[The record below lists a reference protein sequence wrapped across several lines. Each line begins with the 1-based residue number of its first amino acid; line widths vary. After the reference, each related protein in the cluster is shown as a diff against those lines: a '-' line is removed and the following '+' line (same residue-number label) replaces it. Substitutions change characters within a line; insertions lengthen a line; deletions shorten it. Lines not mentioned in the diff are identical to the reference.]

1 MLKKLLEDKLLK
13 TKNNLILFFNYFHIF
28 FNFFSQIKTTSTL
41 VKLSYWILFLYE
53 IFLLLLF
60 YITFYSYGENYL

>member
-13 TKNNLILFFNYFHIF
+13 TKNNLILFFNYFHI
-28 FNFFSQIKTTSTL
+28 FFSQIKTTSTL

-53 IFLLLLF
+53 IFLLLLLF

>member
-28 FNFFSQIKTTSTL
+28 FSQIKL
-41 VKLSYWILFLYE
+41 HQR
-53 IFLLLLF
+53 
-60 YITFYSYGENYL
+60 